1 MLLLGAA
8 AVYLA
13 SVLLGFTNA
22 ATVQPV
28 IDVERTVFYRCT
40 LSAACT
46 GLRCQRFLHACVAV
60 RVGQTIS
67 CPCRLWSGLSLSIV
81 MLPFRCLL
89 PPIRRLMTAS

>member
-40 LSAACT
+40 LSAA
-46 GLRCQRFLHACVAV
+46 F
-60 RVGQTIS
+60 I
-67 CPCRLWSGLSLSIV
+67 
-81 MLPFRCLL
+81 
-89 PPIRRLMTAS
+89 

>member
-28 IDVERTVFYRCT
+28 IDVERTVFYRCVFPV
-40 LSAACT
+40 LVS
-46 GLRCQRFLHACVAV
+46 LRTV
-60 RVGQTIS
+60 
-67 CPCRLWSGLSLSIV
+67 SLPD
-81 MLPFRCLL
+81 LELTRPARNK
-89 PPIRRLMTAS
+89 P